1 MLHNQYRLHGNP
13 LERKQGDKVP
23 RKIFWVSAEGAVT
36 EHDYLKGISSYRDKL
51 GILSVVDVETLKR
64 KKRDGKC
71 SPEDIQALLDE
82 CIYVRGKELHEIL
95 TDLDPRLHGQI
106 SVATINAYL
115 EGSLSKKEKKTF
127 EDAIRL
133 FDIDLKYLGYLQKRS
148 SEEDE
153 FCIVI
158 DRDKESHTEESIRAC
173 NEWCQEHA
181 VHFFLSNPCFEFWM
195 LLHFKDIAHECSPE
209 QLGQFLENERVS
221 ENHTFTSRFLS
232 DVHLELAGIG
242 QGKHIR
248 NFDMHY
254 LPRVD
259 DAIRNARAFA
269 QSFPQLLNELGTS
282 MPLLIALLRQQ
293 KDEER

>member
-1 MLHNQYRLHGNP
+1 MIRNQYRLHGNP

-36 EHDYLKGISSYRDKL
+36 EQKYLQGISSYRDRL
-51 GILSVVDVETLKR
+51 GILSVVDVQTLKR

-71 SPEDIQALLDE
+71 SPEDVQALLDE
-82 CIYVRGKELHEIL
+82 YIYVRGKELHEIL
-95 TDLDPRLHGQI
+95 TDLDPKLHGHI
-106 SVATINAYL
+106 SAASITGYL

-133 FDIDLKYLGYLQKRS
+133 LDIDLKYWGYLQKRS

-158 DRDKESHTEESIRAC
+158 DRDRKSHTEESLQAC
-173 NEWCQEHA
+173 YEWCQEHS
-181 VHFFLSNPCFEFWM
+181 VHFILSNPCFEFWM
-195 LLHFKDIAHECSPE
+195 LLHFKDIVHECSAE
-209 QLGQFLENERVS
+209 ELGQFLENEKVS
-221 ENHTFTSRFLS
+221 KKHTFTSKFLS
-232 DVHLELAGIG
+232 DVHLQLTEVG

-248 NFDMHY
+248 NFDTHY
-254 LPRVD
+254 LPRVN
-259 DAIRNARAFA
+259 DAIRNAGAFV
-269 QSFPQLLNELGTS
+269 QTFPQLLNELGTS

-293 KDEER
+293 KDNEC